1 MWFVWLLLGMIIGVS
16 LGLWRSKQDGIADTL
31 ILRADVPENML
42 NEVKQTI
49 REAQAILELQMELL
63 EEEAKEA
70 DKDLGAKS

>member
-16 LGLWRSKQDGIADTL
+16 LGLWRSEQDGIADTL
-31 ILRADVPENML
+31 ILRADIPEDML